1 MITVMIVTVIIT
13 RLWIRIKHRY
23 VVRLALEEDIIVM

>member
-1 MITVMIVTVIIT
+1 MIVTVIIT
-13 RLWIRIKHRY
+13 RLWISIKYRY